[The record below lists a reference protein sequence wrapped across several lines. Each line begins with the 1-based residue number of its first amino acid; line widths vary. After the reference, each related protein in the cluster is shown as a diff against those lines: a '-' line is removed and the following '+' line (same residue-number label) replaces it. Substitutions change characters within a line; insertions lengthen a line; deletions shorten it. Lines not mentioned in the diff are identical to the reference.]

1 MKGALIAAG
10 TIILGTLI
18 YVMIGMALASVG

>member
-18 YVMIGMALASVG
+18 YVMIGMALASVS

>member
-1 MKGALIAAG
+1 MKGTLIAAG

-18 YVMIGMALASVG
+18 YVMIGMALASVS

>member
-18 YVMIGMALASVG
+18 YVMVGMALAGVG

>member
-18 YVMIGMALASVG
+18 YVMVGMALASAG

>member
-1 MKGALIAAG
+1 MKGAFIAAG